1 MGQLFGYRGGVMI
14 SEHAQAIALSD
25 EQLDAVMR
33 AAVPLAPADRGRF
46 LEAVAAR
53 LRGRVIGDGVV
64 YLAIKE
70 AQRAYFDPP
79 IRLDRAPTHPS
90 R

>member
-1 MGQLFGYRGGVMI
+1 
-14 SEHAQAIALSD
+14 
-25 EQLDAVMR
+25 
-33 AAVPLAPADRGRF
+33 
-46 LEAVAAR
+46 VAAR

-70 AQRAYFDPP
+70 AQRAHFDPP
-79 IRLDRAPTHPS
+79 SRVERAPSHPN

>member
-1 MGQLFGYRGGVMI
+1 MPV

-25 EQLDAVMR
+25 DQLDAVMR
-33 AAVPLAPADRGRF
+33 AAAPLAPADRGRF

-70 AQRAYFDPP
+70 AQRAHFDPP
-79 IRLDRAPTHPS
+79 SRVERAPSHPN